1 MVFFTRDNYRRQM
14 VILSF
19 WTLFISIIAIGSYL
33 PLNAQIVNTQR
44 SGFTWISTEEITV
57 LTQTIHPILLQEPL
71 ERAAITTQILTA
83 LHVQEAIATLL
94 VDLILLVLQVEI
106 CVPQE
111 AVAEAE

>member
-1 MVFFTRDNYRRQM
+1 MLTIAIT
-14 VILSF
+14 ILS
-19 WTLFISIIAIGSYL
+19 TEEI
-33 PLNAQIVNTQR
+33 QILITVLT
-44 SGFTWISTEEITV
+44 ILLIEEITV

-94 VDLILLVLQVEI
+94 VDLILQVLQVEV

-111 AVAEAE
+111 AAAEVE